1 VFLRLFSTA
10 LDPSDLTD
18 VRRIFLE
25 DIKPVFEAMPGCNS
39 MELLLSHETNA
50 GGLVEGATLSRWAN
64 LQSLSEAIESRAVA
78 ESMVRILPFLQL
90 EPVVRTYEILD

>member
-1 VFLRLFSTA
+1 MFVRVFSTA
-10 LDPSDLTD
+10 LDPSDLPD

-25 DIKPVFEAMPGCNS
+25 DIKPVFEAMPGCQS
-39 MELLLSHETNA
+39 MELLLSHENNA

-64 LQSLSEAIESRAVA
+64 LERLSEAIESRAVA

-90 EPVVRTYEILD
+90 EPVIRTFEVLD